1 MSITIKIL
9 KIADYQPHRVD
20 FLLAENKEY
29 KKLGTSDRKS
39 LFKKEKPVA
48 YF

>member
-1 MSITIKIL
+1 MKIL
-9 KIADYQPHRVD
+9 KIADYQPHKVD

-48 YF
+48 YFLTMA

>member
-1 MSITIKIL
+1 MKIL
-9 KIADYQPHRVD
+9 KIADYQPHKVD